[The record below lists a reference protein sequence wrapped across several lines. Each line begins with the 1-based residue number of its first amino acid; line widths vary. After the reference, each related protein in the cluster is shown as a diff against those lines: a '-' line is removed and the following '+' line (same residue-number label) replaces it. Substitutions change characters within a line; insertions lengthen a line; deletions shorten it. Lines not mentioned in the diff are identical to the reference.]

1 MLLGG
6 VMGRGKGKGLTLLE
20 LLVVLSVL
28 LLLGAIGYSA
38 SLQSYRLRAGLAEL
52 KTFLRSSQLEAIRR
66 EATLAVVLEGGR
78 LSVCEDTACARALRT
93 LDLGELSGEV
103 SLVSRGSPKRDFRIN
118 AFGRPDSPI
127 GLKLAIGNKVGAICF
142 SRGGRIGEVVGR
154 DCD

>member
-78 LSVCEDTACARALRT
+78 LSVCEDTACANALRT
-93 LDLGELSGEV
+93 LDLRRTFR
-103 SLVSRGSPKRDFRIN
+103 RGVAPLPGKPEEGFPHQRLREARF
-118 AFGRPDSPI
+118 PCWP
-127 GLKLAIGNKVGAICF
+127 
-142 SRGGRIGEVVGR
+142 
-154 DCD
+154 

>member
-1 MLLGG
+1 MALGEN
-6 VMGRGKGKGLTLLE
+6 MGRGSQRGLTTLE
-20 LLVVLSVL
+20 LLVAIFVL

-52 KTFLRSSQLEAIRR
+52 KAFLRFSQLEAIRR
-66 EATLAVVLEGGR
+66 EATLVVILGRER
-78 LSVCEDTACARALRT
+78 LSVCEDTACARTLRA
-93 LDLGELSGEV
+93 LDLEKLSGEV
-103 SLVSRGSPKRDFRIN
+103 SLLSRRSPKRDFRIN

-127 GLKLAIGNKVGAICF
+127 GLKLAIGNKVGAVCF

>member
-6 VMGRGKGKGLTLLE
+6 VMRRGKGKGLTLLE

-38 SLQSYRLRAGLAEL
+38 YLQSYRFRAGLAEL

-66 EATLAVVLEGGR
+66 EASLAVVLKEGR
-78 LSVCEDTACARALRT
+78 LSVCEDTACASALRT
-93 LDLGELSGEV
+93 LDLGQLSGEV
-103 SLVSRGSPKRDFRIN
+103 SLVSGGSSKRDFRVN

>member
-1 MLLGG
+1 
-6 VMGRGKGKGLTLLE
+6 MGRGKEKGLTLLE

-66 EATLAVVLEGGR
+66 EATLTVVLEGRR
-78 LSVCEDTACARALRT
+78 LSLCEDTACANTLRT
-93 LDLGELSGEV
+93 LDLERLPGEV
-103 SLVSRGSPKRDFRIN
+103 SLVSRGSPKRGFRIN
-118 AFGRPDSPI
+118 ALGRPDSPI
-127 GLKLAIGNKVGAICF
+127 GLKFAIGNKVGAVCF

-154 DCD
+154 ECD

>member
-1 MLLGG
+1 MALEEN
-6 VMGRGKGKGLTLLE
+6 MGRGSQKGVTILE
-20 LLVVLSVL
+20 MSVAIFVL

-78 LSVCEDTACARALRT
+78 LSVCEDTACARALRA
-93 LDLGELSGEV
+93 LDLGQLSGEV

-154 DCD
+154 ECD